1 MEDNYFNKTNNKIV
15 IFNSNGSKRTNKQP
29 IPFSSLIT
37 TNHEKIKMEKER
49 SKRVITETKR
59 WEFSP
64 QELTY
69 DNQLAVLNMIGLT
82 DNTTIGKYQK
92 IIYSQIKAKIRSYK
106 DQDLKKNKY
115 DVLKFVTVDFIIN
128 KLKESSMICFYCKEP
143 TNILYEYVREPKQW
157 TIERLDNTFGH
168 NCENIVIACLSCN
181 LRRRTTHFERY
192 LSTKRICAGVVK
204 VEENTNEENTNEENT
219 NNNI

>member
-1 MEDNYFNKTNNKIV
+1 MKLNSLNETENKIIV
-15 IFNSNGSKRTNKQP
+15 FNTNVGSTKSKKQP
-29 IPFSSLIT
+29 MLFSSLTT
-37 TNHEKIKMEKER
+37 TNYEKIKMEKER

-64 QELTY
+64 EELTY
-69 DNQLAVLNMIGLT
+69 DNQLAVLNMICLT
-82 DNTTIGKYQK
+82 DNGSINKYQK
-92 IIYSQIKAKIRSYK
+92 IIYSQIKAKLRSYK

-115 DVLKFVTVDFIIN
+115 DGSRFVTLDFVLG

-157 TIERLDNTFGH
+157 TIERLDNTYGH
-168 NCENIVIACLSCN
+168 NCDNIVIACLSCN

-204 VEENTNEENTNEENT
+204 LDEDE
-219 NNNI
+219 III

>member
-1 MEDNYFNKTNNKIV
+1 MKLNSLNETENKIIV
-15 IFNSNGSKRTNKQP
+15 FNTNVVSTKSKKQP
-29 IPFSSLIT
+29 MIFSSLTT
-37 TNHEKIKMEKER
+37 TNYEKIKMEKER

-64 QELTY
+64 EELRY

-82 DNTTIGKYQK
+82 DNGSIDKYQK
-92 IIYSQIKAKIRSYK
+92 IIYSQIKAKLRSYK

-115 DVLKFVTVDFIIN
+115 DVSRFVTVDFVLG

-157 TIERLDNTFGH
+157 TIERLDNTYGH
-168 NCENIVIACLSCN
+168 NCDNIVIACLSCN

-204 VEENTNEENTNEENT
+204 LDEGEIND
-219 NNNI
+219 I

>member
-1 MEDNYFNKTNNKIV
+1 MESDSLNKTV
-15 IFNSNGSKRTNKQP
+15 VFNPNISKRTTKQTNV
-29 IPFSSLIT
+29 FSSLIT

-64 QELTY
+64 EELRY

-82 DNTTIGKYQK
+82 DNGSIDKYQK
-92 IIYSQIKAKIRSYK
+92 IIYSQIKAKLRSYK

-115 DVLKFVTVDFIIN
+115 DASMFVTVDFVLG

-143 TNILYEYVREPKQW
+143 TNVLYEYVREPKQW
-157 TIERLDNTFGH
+157 TIERLDNTYGH

-204 VEENTNEENTNEENT
+204 VDGGENNDT
-219 NNNI
+219 

>member
-1 MEDNYFNKTNNKIV
+1 MESDSLNETDNKTV
-15 IFNSNGSKRTNKQP
+15 VFNTNISKRTKKQST
-29 IPFSSLIT
+29 IFSSLIT

-64 QELTY
+64 EELTY
-69 DNQLAVLNMIGLT
+69 DNQLVILNTIGLIENSSI
-82 DNTTIGKYQK
+82 DKYQK
-92 IIYSQIKAKIRSYK
+92 IIYSQIKAKVRSYK

-115 DVLKFVTVDFIIN
+115 DGSNFVTLDFIIG

-157 TIERLDNTFGH
+157 TIERLDNKYGH
-168 NCENIVIACLSCN
+168 NCDNIVIACLSCN

-204 VEENTNEENTNEENT
+204 LDEIIN
-219 NNNI
+219 